1 MGNETDTN
9 PDNSSLV
16 QGDMADLVRAML
28 EQNRLREQQM
38 EQIITKLMC
47 NQRTTTPMMLPN
59 LTKTIPMFNGET
71 GDTDAAAEWLN
82 ALKTAAQLNGWPD
95 ESTLEARSSYLEGAA
110 RNWYLSHMGE
120 LNTFEKFAISFEA
133 MFMAPE
139 GVTETWR
146 RMYERVQQ
154 KNETVFAYFHDKVR
168 MFRRLKLSMS
178 ETKKMICVGLHS
190 RDMSSALMSNGHVH
204 EEELMAD
211 IRDFYDVSLIR
222 GERFR
227 NTLTPGR
234 QVPAARSTSVP
245 NVGTDKQDATRSIP
259 IKKEFRKTYDGP
271 RCYNCQLTGHVAR
284 DCTQPRRPLKCT
296 KCKLEGHTAK
306 YCQVTNTPDVSLVSC
321 QNKSKLMYYMKEV
334 RINDNK
340 KTVRGL
346 VDTGSAFTI
355 ITKSIAKSNGLEVRP
370 KTVNMY
376 VYGSAQSIASC
387 GETQAIIH
395 VDEVSELITLV
406 VVDDQVQQY
415 DMIIGRSFTDCE
427 NVTFIKTSDQLQFA
441 YGMMMP
447 YQEGG
452 IPCETT
458 NKQIV
463 RVVCENENIPAN
475 SMKMVKVNAGDH
487 DVEVMLINDKDT
499 EIRLNRDQSVGVIR
513 GGQKSTENNQD
524 VKTPITAEMVKYGS
538 TFSKDEVDRLVQLL
552 NQYRE
557 CFAFNLNELGCT
569 DVLAMDIVDDG
580 KPVMSKPYRASAS
593 ERETIS
599 RIVQE
604 WKEAGIV
611 TETKSSYA
619 SPVLLVTK
627 KDGDARLVVDY
638 RKLNA
643 QTVRKVFPTPNLDEH
658 LETLHGA
665 TLFTTL
671 DLASG
676 YLQVPLTETA
686 KEKTAFIT
694 PSESGQFERMV
705 FGLINAPYEFSRLM
719 QRILQPLKN
728 RVAMWYL
735 DDILVPST
743 SFQDMI
749 NRLGQVFDALRE
761 AKLTLKLSKC
771 HFGCTEVA
779 YLGFMLSADGVRP
792 GDQKAIAIQ
801 QYPKPKNK
809 HEVRRFLGL
818 CGFFRRFIPRYAE
831 IVRPISDLLRDNV
844 QFEWTVPQEEAYN
857 NLKDRLVSKPVLQVF
872 NPNADTELHC
882 DASSVGL
889 SGMLLQRGEDK
900 RLYLVH
906 AVSKKTT
913 SAERHYHSSK
923 QELMAVVWSMCRLRP
938 YLIGI
943 KFLVVTDCQAIVH
956 LNTQKTLN
964 PQVARWATLL
974 SEYNFDIK
982 HRPGSKM
989 DHIDALSR
997 APTSM
1002 SQDTETELLDEHME
1016 VFITMT
1022 EEDQVIAMQ
1031 QADVKLKAIMGILSQ
1046 EESDH
1051 TTTEAERVKDYQLR
1065 HGMLY
1070 RKVTV
1075 DDNETRLLW
1084 VVPESMRKSIVVRF
1098 HDLAGHF
1105 AVDRTVSKIKEKYY
1119 FPKMRRYVKM
1129 HINCCPECVLI
1140 KTPRGRQPGEL
1151 HPITPGK
1158 RPFEVI
1164 NIDHIGPF
1172 VKSTKGNNYIMVL
1185 IDNLT
1190 KYVKLFPVKSCGTE
1204 SVVTNL
1210 QAFVLT
1216 FGTPKRI
1223 ISDRGTAFTSKAFE
1237 AFCVQYGIRHTLNSV
1252 RHPQSN
1258 GQVERVNST
1267 LVPVMQSTME
1277 SDRTW
1282 DKRISDIECHLNNAY
1297 NKTIGGT
1304 PFHVLFGYYPSFRD
1318 GVLHHVTTNEVW
1330 DSTTLIQN
1338 RIRERISREHQQWKQ
1353 RYDSKHARTI
1363 RYEVGEVVFIRRPP
1377 EATGESTKLQFK
1389 YRGPLVVTE
1398 VLPNDVY
1405 RVAGL
1410 RVEAG
1415 RRYVTVVHVSHIK
1428 GYHLPVSEEPNEDST
1443 TTEQDEEDRPT
1454 DLPNTENIG
1463 SKQSEVKDTQSKRVR
1478 KTPAWHSSYQ
1488 M

>member
-1 MGNETDTN
+1 
-9 PDNSSLV
+9 V
-16 QGDMADLVRAML
+16 
-28 EQNRLREQQM
+28 
-38 EQIITKLMC
+38 
-47 NQRTTTPMMLPN
+47 
-59 LTKTIPMFNGET
+59 
-71 GDTDAAAEWLN
+71 
-82 ALKTAAQLNGWPD
+82 
-95 ESTLEARSSYLEGAA
+95 
-110 RNWYLSHMGE
+110 
-120 LNTFEKFAISFEA
+120 
-133 MFMAPE
+133 
-139 GVTETWR
+139 
-146 RMYERVQQ
+146 
-154 KNETVFAYFHDKVR
+154 
-168 MFRRLKLSMS
+168 
-178 ETKKMICVGLHS
+178 VG
-190 RDMSSALMSNGHVH
+190 
-204 EEELMAD
+204 
-211 IRDFYDVSLIR
+211 
-222 GERFR
+222 
-227 NTLTPGR
+227 
-234 QVPAARSTSVP
+234 
-245 NVGTDKQDATRSIP
+245 
-259 IKKEFRKTYDGP
+259 
-271 RCYNCQLTGHVAR
+271 
-284 DCTQPRRPLKCT
+284 
-296 KCKLEGHTAK
+296 
-306 YCQVTNTPDVSLVSC
+306 
-321 QNKSKLMYYMKEV
+321 
-334 RINDNK
+334 
-340 KTVRGL
+340 
-346 VDTGSAFTI
+346 
-355 ITKSIAKSNGLEVRP
+355 
-370 KTVNMY
+370 
-376 VYGSAQSIASC
+376 
-387 GETQAIIH
+387 
-395 VDEVSELITLV
+395 
-406 VVDDQVQQY
+406 
-415 DMIIGRSFTDCE
+415 
-427 NVTFIKTSDQLQFA
+427 
-441 YGMMMP
+441 
-447 YQEGG
+447 
-452 IPCETT
+452 
-458 NKQIV
+458 
-463 RVVCENENIPAN
+463 ENENIPAN
-475 SMKMVKVNAGDH
+475 SMKMIKVNAGNH
-487 DVEVMLINDKDT
+487 DVEVMIINEEDT
-499 EIRLNRDQSVGVIR
+499 AIRLNRDQSVGVIR
-513 GGQKSTENNQD
+513 GGQKATENIHD

-538 TFSKDEVDRLVQLL
+538 TLSSDEVDRLVQLL

-569 DVLAMDIVDDG
+569 NVLEMDIVDDG

-611 TETKSSYA
+611 TETKSAYA

-728 RVAMWYL
+728 KVAMWYL

-743 SFQDMI
+743 TFQDLI
-749 NRLGQVFDALRE
+749 NRLSQVFDALRE

-779 YLGFMLSADGVRP
+779 YLGFMLSAAGVRP

-831 IVRPISDLLRDNV
+831 IARPISDLLRDNV
-844 QFEWTVPQEEAYN
+844 QFVWTVSQEEAYN
-857 NLKDRLVSKPVLQVF
+857 NLKDRLISKPVLQVF

-900 RLYLVH
+900 RLHLVH

-982 HRPGSKM
+982 HRPGSRM

-1016 VFITMT
+1016 VFIVMT

-1031 QADVKLKAIMGILSQ
+1031 RADVKLKAIMSILSQ
-1046 EESDH
+1046 EESER
-1051 TTTEAERVKDYQLR
+1051 TTTEVERVKDYQLH

-1075 DDNETRLLW
+1075 DNNETRLLW
-1084 VVPESMRKSIVVRF
+1084 VVPDSMRKSIVVRF

-1105 AVDRTVSKIKEKYY
+1105 AVDRTVNKIKERYY
-1119 FPKMRRYVKM
+1119 FPRMRRYVQV
-1129 HINCCPECVLI
+1129 HIRCCPECVLTKI
-1140 KTPRGRQPGEL
+1140 PRGRQPGEL
-1151 HPITPGK
+1151 HPIKPGK

-1172 VKSTKGNNYIMVL
+1172 VKSTKGNSYILVL

-1190 KYVKLFPVKSCGTE
+1190 KYVQLFPVKSCGTE
-1204 SVVTNL
+1204 GVIHSL
-1210 QAFVLT
+1210 QQFIMT
-1216 FGTPKRI
+1216 FGIPKRI
-1223 ISDRGTAFTSKAFE
+1223 ISDRGTAFTSKAFD
-1237 AFCVQYGIRHTLNSV
+1237 AFCTQYGVNHILNSV

-1277 SDRTW
+1277 NNRTW
-1282 DKRISDIECHLNNAY
+1282 DKTIKDIECHLNNAH
-1297 NKTIGGT
+1297 NKTIGDT
-1304 PFHVLFGYYPSFRD
+1304 PFHVLYGYYPSFRD
-1318 GVLHHVTTNEVW
+1318 GTLRHATTAESW
-1330 DSTTLIQN
+1330 DSNIELQAK
-1338 RIRERISREHQQWKQ
+1338 IRERIDREHDMWKQ
-1353 RYDSKHARTI
+1353 RYNSKHVKPVQ
-1363 RYEVGEVVFIRRPP
+1363 YQVGDVVFIRRPT
-1377 EATGESTKLQFK
+1377 EVTGESTKLQVK
-1389 YRGPLVVTE
+1389 YRGPLVVTR

-1405 RVAGL
+1405 RVSELQTENKRCYA
-1410 RVEAG
+1410 
-1415 RRYVTVVHVSHIK
+1415 TTVHVTHIK
-1428 GYHLPVSEEPNEDST
+1428 GYNIPEDEEEPDETMSVPTDEIEDQQEKST
-1443 TTEQDEEDRPT
+1443 TNYQEIE
-1454 DLPNTENIG
+1454 
-1463 SKQSEVKDTQSKRVR
+1463 KSKRER
-1478 KTPAWHSSYQ
+1478 RPPGWHASYQ